1 MPSSIDVN
9 NFNKDIKPTDD
20 FFRYVNGGWLARNP
34 IPADE
39 ARWGSF
45 YTLRFEVEQQLKKI
59 LDELAA
65 KSDVAGV
72 ELAPGSDDQKVRDFY
87 REAMDI
93 EKRNRL
99 GVAPLAEVFKKIDLI
114 AQDGLFDHSLAK
126 TIGELH
132 RLGIAVFW
140 SSFAGQDERQS
151 DVVALQ
157 FWQGGLGLP
166 DRDYY
171 LNDDEKNRTIRADY
185 IAYMKDMLARAGV
198 VENADTAR
206 VADAIMAI
214 EMRLARAS
222 LSRVE
227 LRDVEKM
234 YNKVTLGQ
242 FAVLAPKIDLAKYFE
257 GIPALAVLSEN
268 NAGGASASTGA
279 VTYLIV
285 GQPKFFTEVNEIFD
299 TVPLE
304 DVKMYLR
311 WQVLNGMAGC
321 LTEELEQRAFEF
333 YGRTFSGAKEMKP
346 LWRRALRATDSA
358 LDELVGT
365 LYVARHF
372 PEEAKRKIKDLVD
385 HLIVAY
391 RARIEGLDWMSEATK
406 QKAIE
411 KLGTVSK
418 KLGYPDVWKDYA
430 ALVIGTDSFA
440 ANMMRASAFEF
451 DRKMREVGGPVNRE
465 EWLMPPQLVNAYYM
479 PPMNEIAFPAA
490 ILQPPF
496 FDGTVVDGDD
506 VGLAINYGGIGSV
519 IGHELT
525 HGFDDQGSRFDLHG
539 NLKEWWTAEDKVRF
553 DASAAHLAE
562 QFDQYEPLPGAH
574 INGKLTL
581 GENLADLG
589 GLLIA
594 YDALKLAMGDRFS
607 REVAQNF
614 FMGYATSERE
624 HSREE
629 ILRLQLQT
637 DPHSPG
643 KFRVNGPMSNLPQ
656 FYEAFDVR
664 EGDKLWRKP
673 EDRVKIW

>member
-1 MPSSIDVN
+1 MDLSNMDNFDPSAR
-9 NFNKDIKPTDD
+9 PADD
-20 FFRYVNGGWLARNP
+20 FFHYANGEWLAKNP

-65 KSDVAGV
+65 
-72 ELAPGSDDQKVRDFY
+72 GSDDQKVRDFY
-87 REAMDI
+87 RGALDV

-99 GVAPLAEVFKKIDLI
+99 GVTPLAEIFKKIDLI
-114 AQDGLFDHSLAK
+114 VQDGLFDHSLAK

-140 SSFAGQDERQS
+140 SSFSGQDEKQS

-171 LNDDEKNRTIRADY
+171 LNDDEKSRAIRADY
-185 IAYMKDMLARAGV
+185 AAYMKDMLARAGLV
-198 VENADTAR
+198 QNADTAR
-206 VADAIMAI
+206 VADAIVEI

-222 LSRVE
+222 FSRVE

-234 YNKVTLGQ
+234 YNKVTLAQ
-242 FAVLAPKIDLAKYFE
+242 FAALAPKIDLGKYFE
-257 GIPALAVLSEN
+257 GIPALSEKN
-268 NAGGASASTGA
+268 MGGASGA
-279 VTYLIV
+279 MTYLIV
-285 GQPKFFTEVNEIFD
+285 AQPKFFTEVNEIFD

-304 DVKMYLR
+304 DIKMYLR
-311 WQVLNGMAGC
+311 WHALNSMAGC
-321 LTEELEQRAFEF
+321 LTEELERRAFDF
-333 YGRTFSGAKEMKP
+333 YGRTFNGAKEMKP
-346 LWRRALRATDSA
+346 LWRRALRATDAA
-358 LDELVGT
+358 LDQLVGK

-372 PEEAKRKIKDLVD
+372 PEDAKRRIKDLVE

-391 RARIEGLDWMSEATK
+391 RARIEKLDWMTPATK

-418 KLGYPDVWKDYA
+418 KLGYPDVWKDYTA
-430 ALVIGTDSFA
+430 FVIGTDSFA
-440 ANMMRASAFEF
+440 ANVMGANAFEF

-465 EWLMPPQLVNAYYM
+465 EWFMPPQLVNAYYQ
-479 PPMNEIAFPAA
+479 PPLNDIAFPAA

-506 VGLAINYGGIGSV
+506 VGLAVNFGGIGSV

-525 HGFDDQGSRFDLHG
+525 HGFDDQGSRYDLHG
-539 NLKEWWTAEDKVRF
+539 NLKEWWRPEDKARF
-553 DASAAHLAE
+553 DAQAAHLAE

-581 GENLADLG
+581 GENIADLG

-594 YDALKLAMGDRFS
+594 YDALKLTLGDRFS
-607 REVAQNF
+607 REIAQKF
-614 FMGYATSERE
+614 FMGFATAERS

-637 DPHSPG
+637 DPHSPSE
-643 KFRVNGPMSNLPQ
+643 FRVNGPVSNMLE
-656 FYEAFDVR
+656 FYEAFGVH
-664 EGDKLWRKP
+664 EGDKLWRSS
-673 EDRVKIW
+673 EDRARIW